1 MKNILWII
9 GGVAIGYYIAT
20 KTNILNDPREAIP
33 TNQPLLPSGSS
44 AIPANQRSG
53 SLPTNQ
59 PVSYRSGSSMAIND
73 YPRAYQQW
81 PRYVNRDS
89 KVEAQMVI

>member
-20 KTNILNDPREAIP
+20 KTNILKTDPREAIP

-44 AIPANQRSG
+44 Q
-53 SLPTNQ
+53 
-59 PVSYRSGSSMAIND
+59 AIND

-89 KVEAQMVI
+89 KVEAKMTL